1 MKTAFKL
8 ILATSTL
15 SIFAACNTVQ
25 GIGEDITAAS
35 KGVEDEIT
43 RDRDDDS

>member
-1 MKTAFKL
+1 MKTAIKL
-8 ILATSTL
+8 LVATSALTA
-15 SIFAACNTVQ
+15 FAACNTVQ

-43 RDRDDDS
+43 RDRDDE

>member
-1 MKTAFKL
+1 MKTVTKL
-8 ILATSTL
+8 IAVAGVITV
-15 SIFAACNTVQ
+15 FAACNTVQ

-43 RDRDDDS
+43 RDRDE